1 MNQLGKRIKEL
12 RKRNDLTQEK
22 LADLLGVTYQSVS
35 KWECGTTMP
44 DVAMIVP
51 LARVLHTSA
60 DELLGMKPVEQDE
73 RQAYFDAEY
82 VEFWKKEDHEADY
95 QIAKQAVAEYPS
107 EYRYWHWLGAV
118 EYYISFSRQK
128 QEEFLEMMDT
138 SIRHSLIV
146 YENCT
151 DESLR
156 RSVLWNII
164 CAYRYSGRIG
174 EARKYAELYPESNPT
189 SRDDAIELCL
199 EGEEL
204 LVHQQGKLADALDKL
219 CNVLDRMWGQLRDIS
234 DPRVRACA
242 EAEKTI
248 IETIIPDGNTL
259 RFSFYLRGIHEKFAD
274 IALESKDYDTAVEEL
289 KKAREYAMASD
300 RAMTSGKQY
309 YTCLLLDRHDYDYS
323 NCRQWES
330 TEKDL
335 LLESLIE
342 NGKYDPLR
350 EREDFKA
357 LFEGREL

>member
-1 MNQLGKRIKEL
+1 MNNLGQRIKEL

-22 LADLLGVTYQSVS
+22 LADLLNVTYQSVS

-44 DVAMIVP
+44 DLSMIVP

-60 DELLGMKPVEQDE
+60 DDLLGMKPTEQDE
-73 RQAYFDAEY
+73 RQAYFDSEY
-82 VEFWKKEDHEADY
+82 FEFWKKEDHDTDY
-95 QIAKQAVAEYPS
+95 TIAKQAVEEYPE
-107 EYRYWHWLGAV
+107 EYKYWYWLGSV

-138 SIRHSLIV
+138 SIKHSLIA
-146 YENCT
+146 YENGT
-151 DESLR
+151 DERVR
-156 RSVLWNII
+156 RIALWNII

-189 SRDDAIELCL
+189 SRNDAIELCL

-204 LVHQQGKLADALDKL
+204 LVHQQGQLLDALDKL
-219 CNVLDRMWGQLRDIS
+219 CNILNRMGEWRDIA

-259 RFSFYLRGIHEKFAD
+259 RFSIYVRAIHEKLAD
-274 IALESKDYDTAVEEL
+274 IALEAKDYDAAVEEL
-289 KKAREYAMASD
+289 KKAWEYAMASD
-300 RAMTSGKQY
+300 RAMTADKQY
-309 YTCLLLDRHDYDYS
+309 YTGLLLDRCDYDYS

-335 LLESLIE
+335 LLERLRKNE
-342 NGKYDPLR
+342 KYDPLR
-350 EREDFKA
+350 ERADFHA
-357 LFEGREL
+357 LIDGLSS